1 MDYKT
6 KPISRKDLRA
16 IARWFRHQFKC
27 KNKFRFDVINAF
39 ERIHQLFPQITTEVV
54 ESESTDVITNLNVP
68 AACNPDMNGGYH
80 IAVREHV
87 YEGACRGIGGYRAHI
102 LHEMCHA
109 ILCLLGFT
117 PILDRAFNNN
127 EIEPCYLSMEWQAK
141 ALAGEILVP
150 YEETIGMSKKKIRFL
165 CKVSDPLAKYRI
177 FLDEHDGFDP
187 NDYNC

>member
-6 KPISRKDLRA
+6 KPIGRKDLRT

-27 KNKFRFDVINAF
+27 KNIYRFDVIAAF
-39 ERIHQLFPQITTEVV
+39 EKIHQIFPTITTEIV
-54 ESESTDVITNLNVP
+54 ETNSTDVITDLNVP
-68 AACNPDMNGGYH
+68 AACSPDMKGNYH
-80 IAVREHV
+80 IAVREDV
-87 YEGACRGIGGYRAHI
+87 YLGACRGIGGYRAHI

-117 PILDRAFNNN
+117 PILDRAFNNK

-150 YEETIGMSKKKIRFL
+150 YEETKGMSKKKIRFL
-165 CKVSDPLAKYRI
+165 CKVSDSLANYRI
-177 FLDEHDGFDP
+177 YLEEHDGLDP